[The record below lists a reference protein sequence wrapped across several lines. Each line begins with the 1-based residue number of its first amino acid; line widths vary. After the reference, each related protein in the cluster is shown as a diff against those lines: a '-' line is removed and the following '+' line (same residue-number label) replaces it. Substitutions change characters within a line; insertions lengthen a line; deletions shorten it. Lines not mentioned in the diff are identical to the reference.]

1 MNISYLLTVLTQ
13 ILLKMEN
20 DENRLAVPDE
30 LIMNKI
36 YLIRE
41 KQVMLDADL
50 ADLYAV
56 ETKQLK
62 RAVRRNIIRFPEDF
76 MFELT
81 LSEFKN
87 LRCQIGTS
95 HWDSIRYAPMAF
107 TEHGV
112 VMLASIL
119 NSNRAININIR
130 IIRIYN
136 RLREILKDNKPIWD
150 KLEELQ
156 STLVTHENSIMAIM
170 DYIKAL
176 EEEKQKL
183 IQHTKR
189 KRIGYK

>member
-1 MNISYLLTVLTQ
+1 MA
-13 ILLKMEN
+13 N
-20 DENRLAVPDE
+20 DENIILFPDE

-50 ADLYAV
+50 AELYAV

-62 RAVRRNIIRFPEDF
+62 RAVRRNINRFPEDF

-81 LSEFKN
+81 AIEFKN

-112 VMLASIL
+112 IMLASIL
-119 NSNRAININIR
+119 NSNRAINVNIR

-136 RLREILKDNKPIWD
+136 RLRETLKGNKLIWD
-150 KLEELQ
+150 KLEEMQ
-156 STLVTHENSIMAIM
+156 STLGKHENSILAISSSPQM
-170 DYIKAL
+170 NPRSFRSGDFL
-176 EEEKQKL
+176 L
-183 IQHTKR
+183 VL
-189 KRIGYK
+189 RICISEACVG

>member
-1 MNISYLLTVLTQ
+1 M
-13 ILLKMEN
+13 KN
-20 DENRLAVPDE
+20 DENNIPVPDE

-62 RAVRRNIIRFPEDF
+62 RAVRRNMVRFPGDF

-81 LSEFKN
+81 LGEFEN
-87 LRCQIGTS
+87 FRCHIGTS
-95 HWDSIRYAPMAF
+95 RWDSIRYAPMAF

-119 NSNRAININIR
+119 NSNRAINVNIR

-136 RLREILKDNKPIWD
+136 RLRAILKDNKLFLD
-150 KLEELQ
+150 KLEEMQ
-156 STLVTHENSIMAIM
+156 STLVTHENSILIILE
-170 DYIKAL
+170 YIKKL
-176 EEEKQKL
+176 EEEKEKSIQQKS
-183 IQHTKR
+183 R

>member
-1 MNISYLLTVLTQ
+1 
-13 ILLKMEN
+13 MEN
-20 DENRLAVPDE
+20 EENSIRVPDE

-36 YLIRE
+36 YLIRG

-50 ADLYAV
+50 ADLYTV

-62 RAVRRNIIRFPEDF
+62 RAVRRNITRFPEDF

-81 LSEFKN
+81 LGEFEN
-87 LRCQIGTS
+87 LRCQCGTS
-95 HWDSIRYAPMAF
+95 RWDSIRYAPMAF

-112 VMLASIL
+112 VMLASVL
-119 NSNRAININIR
+119 NSNRAIQVNIR

-136 RLREILKDNKPIWD
+136 RLREILKDKKAIWH
-150 KLEELQ
+150 KLEKMQTIMVE
-156 STLVTHENSIMAIM
+156 HENSILAIM
-170 DYIKAL
+170 EYIKQL

-183 IQHTKR
+183 IQQHNR